1 MLRGGGA
8 VPWEN
13 INYKASFFF
22 FSPSHFPDFTGKAGQ
37 TAALAQCS
45 APIWSRVVRWSYFSL
60 CAVIEVRL
68 GQLPAHNAFPGR
80 TKLLVDEHCATLCWM
95 NLLWPGNKWINI
107 MQSLLYVHIIR
118 VTFQTASNLLFL
130 GAACLWIYVRIW
142 LWRRFMPFRLI
153 KGIWANIKEFI
164 FLFDTTQTLPNFNK
178 TWKETCL
185 CSARTSGCALV
196 FYASKSLFFKSPK
209 SLFYLI
215 CAYTLPQLGVT
226 TRNRLVQEN
235 EGGNVTHLRYNIDG
249 ALESVFQA
257 CPTHPRRS
265 IIWISLFSA

>member
-1 MLRGGGA
+1 
-8 VPWEN
+8 
-13 INYKASFFF
+13 
-22 FSPSHFPDFTGKAGQ
+22 
-37 TAALAQCS
+37 
-45 APIWSRVVRWSYFSL
+45 
-60 CAVIEVRL
+60 
-68 GQLPAHNAFPGR
+68 
-80 TKLLVDEHCATLCWM
+80 M

-107 MQSLLYVHIIR
+107 MQSLLAVDIIR
-118 VTFQTASNLLFL
+118 VTFQIASNLVFL

-142 LWRRFMPFRLI
+142 LWRRFKPFRLI

-164 FLFDTTQTLPNFNK
+164 FHFDTTQTLPNFNK

-185 CSARTSGCALV
+185 CNARTSVAPPFFFSRQRV
-196 FYASKSLFFKSPK
+196 HSLNHPIHC
-209 SLFYLI
+209 FYLI
-215 CAYTLPQLGVT
+215 CAYILPQLGLT

-235 EGGNVTHLRYNIDG
+235 EGGNVTHLRHNIDE